1 MKKIFFSILLIC
13 FCSSYSNASPAVPA
27 AVPAQTK
34 IRQGSALFFTL
45 YFYNTSDEEKE
56 AQLRNNLEC
65 YLTTDSKFVST
76 TAVSVERIESET
88 LVLKKDDFRVL
99 NYRLELPQSLT
110 GEIRVTTAL
119 YPEIEFSIISVK
131 SSEFDKASYKTY
143 DSMLHLYQP
152 YLENLTPY
160 KPIYFLIGTDPR
172 ESKFQLSFKYRILDN
187 DSRTGQ
193 KYPWLKGFHFGYTQT
208 SFWDLKSESIPFKDT
223 SYKPEFFFISPNI
236 MTPEYKKYRFFMQT
250 GLQHE
255 SNGRDDEESR
265 STNFLYIKPMFL
277 CFADKRPYG
286 LLISPKIW
294 AYVNNEDETNRDL
307 YKYRGYFEL
316 EVAVGKAD
324 SFLLE
329 SSFYRGSKGGSV
341 IVDFY
346 YPMHKI
352 FTNFDI
358 YFQAQYTNALAES
371 LLNYKERNESF
382 RLGFAIV
389 R

>member
-1 MKKIFFSILLIC
+1 MKKIFFALILVL
-13 FCSSYSNASPAVPA
+13 FLFDYCSASYVVPA
-27 AVPAQTK
+27 AVPAQTRIK
-34 IRQGSALFFTL
+34 QGGELFFTL
-45 YFYNTSDEEKE
+45 YFYNTSNEDKE
-56 AQLRNNLEC
+56 VKLQKNLEC
-65 YLTTDSKFVST
+65 FLTTDSKFIST
-76 TAVSVERIESET
+76 NAVSLEEIESQN
-88 LVLKKDDFRVL
+88 LILKTNEFKIV
-99 NYRLELPQSLT
+99 NYRLNLPASVQ
-110 GEIRVTTAL
+110 GEIRISTSL
-119 YPEIEFSIISVK
+119 YPEIEFSVISVK
-131 SSEFDKASYKTY
+131 ASEFDKKSYKTY
-143 DSMLHLYQP
+143 DSILHLYQP

-160 KPIYFLIGTDPR
+160 KPIYFLIGADPKD
-172 ESKFQLSFKYRILDN
+172 SKFQLSFKYRILDN

-236 MTPEYKKYRFFMQT
+236 MNPEYKKFRFFMQT

-255 SNGRDDEESR
+255 SNGRDNDESR
-265 STNFLYIKPMFL
+265 STNFFYIKPMFL
-277 CFADKRPYG
+277 FFADKSPYG
-286 LLISPKIW
+286 LLFSPKIW
-294 AYVNNEDETNRDL
+294 TYVNNEDDTNSDL
-307 YKYRGYFEL
+307 PKYRGYFEL
-316 EVAVGKAD
+316 DLTLGKAD

-352 FTNFDI
+352 FNNFDI

-371 LLNYKERNESF
+371 LLHYQERNESIRF
-382 RLGFAIV
+382 GFAIV

>member
-1 MKKIFFSILLIC
+1 MKKLLISAFFILLFYTC
-13 FCSSYSNASPAVPA
+13 SNAQITAPA

-34 IRQGSALFFTL
+34 IKQGSPLFFTL
-45 YFYNTSDEEKE
+45 YFYNTSDEIKE
-56 AQLRNNLEC
+56 VKLSRNLEC
-65 YLTTDSKFVST
+65 FLTTDSKFI
-76 TAVSVERIESET
+76 SVFADSVDHIESET
-88 LVLKKDDFRVL
+88 LALKKDEFKIL
-99 NYRLELPQSLT
+99 NYRLVLPPSLT
-110 GEIRVTTAL
+110 GDIRISTSL
-119 YPEIEFSIISVK
+119 YPEIDFSVIAVK
-131 SSEFDKASYKTY
+131 ASEFDKPSYKTY

-160 KPIYFLIGTDPR
+160 KPIYFLIGADPR

-193 KYPWLKGFHFGYTQT
+193 KFPWLKGFHFGYTQT

-236 MTPEYKKYRFFMQT
+236 MTPEYKKFRFFLQT

-265 STNFLYIKPMFL
+265 STNFFYIKPMFL
-277 CFADKRPYG
+277 YFADKRPYG
-286 LLISPKIW
+286 LMVSPKVW
-294 AYVNNEDETNRDL
+294 TYVNNEEETNKDL

-316 EVAVGKAD
+316 DVAIGKAD

-341 IVDFY
+341 MVDFY

-352 FTNFDI
+352 FNNFDI
-358 YFQAQYTNALAES
+358 YFHSQYTNALAES
-371 LLNYKERNESF
+371 LLNYKERNESIRF
-382 RLGFAIV
+382 GFAIV